1 MADRIDDLVGQEAY
15 EQVIKLD
22 KMMGDL
28 VTKFDLTAKSALSMQ
43 AAIGDTKKINEI
55 VSAQQRQS
63 KSLDEI
69 EKLEKKLTET
79 MTLKAQLMQEI
90 KLKQQEEVL
99 NNKAFIKGAQAA
111 EGSINQLRLQLNQ
124 ATKAYDAMG
133 KAERES
139 GKGTTLLTN
148 IQNTTTA
155 LKQLEANTGRF
166 QRNVGNYTGA
176 TFQLTQVMRELPNFA
191 QSAEIGIRSL
201 SNNLPM
207 LADSF
212 GQVRKEAGG
221 TLPALKIFGA
231 SLFSFAGLFPI
242 VLGLL
247 ISYSSEIM
255 DFVKG
260 TDKASEAT
268 MKFRE
273 EMSKSIGTQI
283 GEIERLSRAL
293 KSEEL
298 SNQAK
303 LEIAKQLIETY
314 PKTLANYTAEEI
326 AAGKASK
333 AIDTITQSLKDL
345 AIAKAGQA
353 ELEKEAGK
361 LWTQEQQREKLKLDL
376 AKAQAEQTK
385 ADLAAERAIQTPPT
399 SESGFRVYDAI
410 LKNQTKAENAVISIQ
425 EEMAKLDYEISQTN
439 KSMDKLAT
447 NITKINR
454 GAQRATPDLIPGGGG
469 GTTTSGT
476 TRTKAAPKEKREPDV
491 LEKMQ
496 RNLAQLSLESKAS
509 MKEGIEDNMKEASKL
524 MAAKLTELQK
534 QVNENGLTLT
544 IEWTNADKFEAFI
557 ENATPVMEAINGIVQ
572 NFQAATQDLVSIGT
586 DKIQRDA
593 EAELEAIDATTEAE
607 LEAIDRLTISETE
620 REERKKK
627 VEIEAETRRRNIER
641 KKVQDLQKFA
651 RMQKAADV
659 LAITSATA
667 LAVMKQLSVTPL
679 PAGAPFVAAV
689 AIAGAAQLAA
699 VLARPLPQYELG
711 TPEGGHIGGKAI
723 VGEAGAELGIRPD
736 GSMFLTPSKASIMDL
751 PKRTEII
758 PHDITKDLL
767 GATMVRLAQA
777 NQAVTL
783 DMYQDELIEEFKRG
797 TDKIANEIRKNRT
810 NISIGSSFRD
820 YVKYNQL

>member
-43 AAIGDTKKINEI
+43 AAIGDTKSLAKLMEMYKKLQ
-55 VSAQQRQS
+55 AQQEQN
-63 KSLDEI
+63 KQI
-69 EKLEKKLTET
+69 EDKLEKTIR
-79 MTLKAQLMQEI
+79 LKDAAIMEMNLAIQEQN
-90 KLKQQEEVL
+90 KQT
-99 NNKAFIKGAQAA
+99 KATIQMNQAA

-176 TFQLTQVMRELPNFA
+176 TMQLTQVMRELPNFA

-247 ISYSSEIM
+247 ISYSSEIGNLLTGTEALTEAEKEQIK
-255 DFVKG
+255 VKNEAARQVSSEIANAKVQLAIIME
-260 TDKASEAT
+260 TSNSTKERSKAYDTLNAT
-268 MKFRE
+268 YPE
-273 EMSKSIGTQI
+273 
-283 GEIERLSRAL
+283 L
-293 KSEEL
+293 L
-298 SNQAK
+298 SNMTK
-303 LEIAKQLIETY
+303 
-314 PKTLANYTAEEI
+314 EEALNGGI
-326 AAGKASK
+326 AASYEGLVI
-333 AIDTITQSLKDL
+333 AIEKTIRKKSQYSL
-345 AIAKAGQA
+345 
-353 ELEKEAGK
+353 LEKEI
-361 LWTQEQQREKLKLDL
+361 T
-376 AKAQAEQTK
+376 EQTR
-385 ADLAAERAIQTPPT
+385 LQNEINRMMNPAEGEFIYF
-399 SESGFRVYDAI
+399 SEDQLRKVQGELSVVNDRI
-410 LKNQTKAENAVISIQ
+410 KQ
-425 EEMAKLDYEISQTN
+425 
-439 KSMDKLAT
+439 
-447 NITKINR
+447 ITKSI
-454 GAQRATPDLIPGGGG
+454 AQQNELDSEYFGKRVTGTTKTTTG
-469 GTTTSGT
+469 GTTKAITTTGGT
-476 TRTKAAPKEKREPDV
+476 TRTKAEPKAKREPDV
-491 LEKMQ
+491 LEKMKT
-496 RNLAQLSLESKAS
+496 NLAQLSLESKAS
-509 MKEGIEDNMKEASKL
+509 MKEGIEDNMNEASKL
-524 MAAKLTELQK
+524 MAAQLTELQK
-534 QVNENGLTLT
+534 KVNENGLTLT
-544 IEWTNADKFEAFI
+544 IEWTNADKFESFI

-627 VEIEAETRRRNIER
+627 VETEAETRRRNIER

-667 LAVMKQLSVTPL
+667 LAVMNTLADKKLIALGLNV
-679 PAGAPFVAAV
+679 PAAIAV
-689 AIAGAAQLAA
+689 GVAGAAQIAA
-699 VLARPLPQYELG
+699 VLAKPLPQYELG

-723 VGEAGAELGIRPD
+723 VGEAGTELGIRPD